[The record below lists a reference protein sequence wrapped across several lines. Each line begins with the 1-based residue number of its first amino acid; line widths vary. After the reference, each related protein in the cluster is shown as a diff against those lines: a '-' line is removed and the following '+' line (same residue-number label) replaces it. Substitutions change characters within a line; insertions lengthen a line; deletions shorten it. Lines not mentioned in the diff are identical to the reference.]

1 MTIPRET
8 IFYYHSQVFYSLHL
22 GFYSVFINTIKIPMG
37 LRVFALQRMLLNRI
51 VVELKRENKCRNS
64 LKKCAEILIKSKNLD
79 LWLCI

>member
-22 GFYSVFINTIKIPMG
+22 GFYSVFINKIKIHMG

-51 VVELKRENKCRNS
+51 V
-64 LKKCAEILIKSKNLD
+64 AQ
-79 LWLCI
+79 